1 MQPVICALVC
11 SVVGAVVGALAGPLM
26 ARPQAPA
33 APPPA
38 TGPGAAELRG
48 KLGRE
53 LNQMVAQFDGVMA
66 MAFKDLES
74 GDVIAIHADLVMP
87 QASSIK
93 IAVLVELLRQ
103 AQAGKLHLEERVE
116 IRKAQFAGGS
126 GVLQDFGDG
135 TSAVSLRDLAALMM
149 AVSDNSATNLL
160 IDRVGQARVNE
171 TLQSLGLERTRLL
184 RRMIQPEEER
194 RGVENVSTAREMA
207 SLLEQLYRGKL
218 LDERHTAL
226 ALELMKNAKDET
238 TPMGRG
244 LPAGVALASK
254 PGSLPGVRCES
265 GIVLLEGRPYVL
277 SVMTTYAADDA
288 AAEGTI
294 TEVSRRVYSYVE
306 RLAHS
311 NVHGVRLP

>member
-1 MQPVICALVC
+1 MKLIQPMLCTLFCAA
-11 SVVGAVVGALAGPLM
+11 VGAFAGPIV
-26 ARPQAPA
+26 ARAQQAPA
-33 APPPA
+33 APPA
-38 TGPGAAELRG
+38 SGPGAAELRG

-66 MAFKDLES
+66 VEFKDLEG
-74 GDVIAIHADLVMP
+74 GDLVAIHADMVLP
-87 QASSIK
+87 QASAIK

-103 AQAGKLHLEERVE
+103 AQAGKLRLEERVE

-135 TSAVSLRDLAALMM
+135 TSAVSLRDLASLMIV
-149 AVSDNSATNLL
+149 VSDNTATNLL

-171 TLQSLGLERTRLL
+171 TLQSLGFERTRLM

-207 SLLEQLYRGKL
+207 SLLEQLFRGKL

-226 ALELMKNAKDET
+226 ALELLKNEKYSP
-238 TPMGRG
+238 TPIGRG

-254 PGSLPGVRCES
+254 TGSLPGVRCES
-265 GIVLLEGRPYVL
+265 GIVLLGGRPYVL

-288 AAEGTI
+288 AAEGAI
-294 TEVSRRVYSYVE
+294 TEISRRVYSYIE

-311 NVHGVRLP
+311 NVHGVRVP

>member
-1 MQPVICALVC
+1 MSRNWAIACALVC
-11 SVVGAVVGALAGPLM
+11 VFAGAEA
-26 ARPQAPA
+26 ARAQAPA
-33 APPPA
+33 TTAP
-38 TGPGAAELRG
+38 AELRT

-66 MAFKDLES
+66 VAFKDLET
-74 GDVIAIHADLVMP
+74 GDLVAINADAVMP

-103 AQAGKLHLEERVE
+103 AQAGKLQLEERVE
-116 IRKAQFAGGS
+116 IRKAEFAGGS

-135 TSAVSLRDLAALMM
+135 TSAVSLRDLAALMIV
-149 AVSDNSATNLL
+149 VSDNTATNIL
-160 IDRVGQARVNE
+160 IDRVGQKQVNA
-171 TLQSLGLERTRLL
+171 TLESLGFERTRLL
-184 RRMIQPEEER
+184 RKMIQPEEER
-194 RGVENVSTAREMA
+194 RGVENVSTAREMTG
-207 SLLEQLYRGKL
+207 LLEQLYRGKL
-218 LDERHTAL
+218 LDEAHTAL
-226 ALELMKNAKDET
+226 AMELLKNEKNEP

-244 LPAGVALASK
+244 LPLGVALASK

-288 AAEGTI
+288 AADRAI
-294 TEVSRRVYSYVE
+294 TEVSRRVHSYEE

-311 NVHGVRLP
+311 NGQGVRLP

>member
-1 MQPVICALVC
+1 MNARVLVFALLLTSTLGVAPA
-11 SVVGAVVGALAGPLM
+11 GLAAQTQAPG
-26 ARPQAPA
+26 ARPPV
-33 APPPA
+33 

-66 MAFKDLES
+66 VAFKDLES
-74 GDVIAIHADLVMP
+74 GDLVAINADMVMP

-103 AQAGKLHLEERVE
+103 AQAGKLRLEERVE

-135 TSAVSLRDLAALMM
+135 TSAVSLRDLAALMIV
-149 AVSDNSATNLL
+149 VSDNTATNLL
-160 IDRVGQARVNE
+160 IDRVGQAHVNE
-171 TLQSLGLERTRLL
+171 TLESLRFEKTRLM

-207 SLLEQLYRGKL
+207 GLVEQLYRGKL
-218 LDERHTAL
+218 LNANYTAL
-226 ALELMKNAKDET
+226 ALELLKNEKYET

-254 PGSLPGVRCES
+254 TGSLSGVRCES
-265 GIVLLEGRPYVL
+265 GIVLMEGRPYVL
-277 SVMTTYAADDA
+277 SVMTAYAADDA
-288 AAEGTI
+288 AAERAI
-294 TEVSRRVYSYVE
+294 TDVSRRVYSYVE

-311 NVHGVRLP
+311 NAHGVRVP

>member
-1 MQPVICALVC
+1 M
-11 SVVGAVVGALAGPLM
+11 SRRAVVAGVILSLLVVPLTPVAGAAGAQGTGSTPQLAG
-26 ARPQAPA
+26 
-33 APPPA
+33 
-38 TGPGAAELRG
+38 ELRT

-53 LNQMVAQFDGVMA
+53 LNQMAAQFDGVMA
-66 MAFKDLES
+66 MAMKDLES
-74 GDVIAIHADLVMP
+74 GDVLAINADAVMP

-103 AQAGKLHLEERVE
+103 AQEGKLRLEDRVE
-116 IRKAQFAGGS
+116 IRKADFAGGS

-149 AVSDNSATNLL
+149 VVSDNTATNLL
-160 IDRVGQARVNE
+160 IDRMGQEKVNAMLE
-171 TLQSLGLERTRLL
+171 SVGLEKTRLL
-184 RRMIQPEEER
+184 RKMIQPEEER
-194 RGVENVSTAREMA
+194 KGVENISTAREMV

-218 LDERHTAL
+218 LDEAHTAL
-226 ALELMKNAKDET
+226 AMELLRNEKPEP
-238 TPMGRG
+238 TPMRRG

-254 PGSLPGVRCES
+254 PGSLAGVRCES

-288 AAEGTI
+288 AAEQAI
-294 TEVSRRVYSYVE
+294 AEVSRKVYAYEE

-311 NVHGVRLP
+311 NGHGVRVQ

>member
-1 MQPVICALVC
+1 MTRRLAVMCALVC
-11 SVVGAVVGALAGPLM
+11 TVAAPLAARAQAAGAPPAS
-26 ARPQAPA
+26 PQAA
-33 APPPA
+33 D
-38 TGPGAAELRG
+38 LRG

-53 LNQMVAQFDGVMA
+53 LNQMAAQFDGVMA
-66 MAFKDLES
+66 VAFKDLES
-74 GDVIAIHADLVMP
+74 GDLVAINADMLLP

-93 IAVLVELLRQ
+93 IAILVELLRQ
-103 AQAGKLHLEERVE
+103 AQAGKVRLEERVE
-116 IRKAQFAGGS
+116 IRKGQFAGGS

-149 AVSDNSATNLL
+149 VVSDNTATNIL
-160 IDRVGQARVNE
+160 IERVGQARVNE
-171 TLQSLGLERTRLL
+171 TMQGLGFERTRLL
-184 RRMIQPEEER
+184 RRMIQPQEER

-207 SLLEQLYRGKL
+207 GLLEQLYRGKL

-226 ALELMKNAKDET
+226 AIELLKNEKYDPTA
-238 TPMGRG
+238 MGRG

-288 AAEGTI
+288 AAERAI
-294 TEVSRRVYSYVE
+294 AEVSRRVYGYVE

>member
-1 MQPVICALVC
+1 MIRGLQAIVAFVC
-11 SVVGAVVGALAGPLM
+11 VLAGMEL
-26 ARPQAPA
+26 ARAQTQAPVDA
-33 APPPA
+33 RA
-38 TGPGAAELRG
+38 GELRT

-53 LNQMVAQFDGVMA
+53 LNQLTAQFEGVMA
-66 MAFKDLES
+66 IAFKDLATN
-74 GDVIAIHADLVMP
+74 DLVAINADTVMP

-93 IAVLVELLRQ
+93 VAVLVELLRQ
-103 AQAGKLHLEERVE
+103 AQVGKLRLEERVE

-149 AVSDNSATNLL
+149 VVSDNTATNIL
-160 IDRVGQARVNE
+160 IERVGQMQVNTMLE
-171 TLQSLGLERTRLL
+171 SAGFERTRLT
-184 RRMIQPEEER
+184 RKMIQPEEEK

-207 SLLEQLYRGKL
+207 GLLEQIYRGKL
-218 LDERHTAL
+218 LDVAHTAL
-226 ALELMKNAKDET
+226 AMELLKNEKYEP

-244 LPAGVALASK
+244 LPVGVALASK

-265 GIVLLEGRPYVL
+265 GIVLLDGRPHVL

-288 AAEGTI
+288 AAERAI
-294 TEVSRRVYSYVE
+294 ADVSRRVYSYEE

-311 NVHGVRLP
+311 NAHGVRIP

>member
-1 MQPVICALVC
+1 VNTRTLVPASLVLWTLVLVPSGILGQSKE
-11 SVVGAVVGALAGPLM
+11 SVDP
-26 ARPQAPA
+26 R
-33 APPPA
+33 A
-38 TGPGAAELRG
+38 TELRA

-53 LNQMVAQFDGVMA
+53 LNQLAAQFDGVMA
-66 MAFKDLES
+66 IAFKDVETN
-74 GDVIAIHADLVMP
+74 DLVAINADTPMP

-93 IAVLVELLRQ
+93 IAVLVEVLRQ
-103 AQAGKLHLEERVE
+103 AQAGKIRLEDRVE

-149 AVSDNSATNLL
+149 VVSDNTATNIL
-160 IDRVGQARVNE
+160 IERVGQAQVNAMLE
-171 TLQSLGLERTRLL
+171 SAGFERTRLM
-184 RRMIQPEEER
+184 RKMIQPEEQK

-207 SLLEQLYRGKL
+207 GLVEKLYRGKL
-218 LDERHTAL
+218 LDAQHTAL
-226 ALELMKNAKDET
+226 AIELLKNEKYEP

-254 PGSLPGVRCES
+254 PGSLAGVRCES
-265 GIVLLEGRPYVL
+265 GLVLLEGRPYAL

-288 AAEGTI
+288 AAERAI
-294 TEVSRRVYSYVE
+294 AEVSRRVYGYEE

-311 NVHGVRLP
+311 NAHGVRVP

>member
-1 MQPVICALVC
+1 MSTRGRVAALLLT
-11 SVVGAVVGALAGPLM
+11 GALAGAFAGWT
-26 ARPQAPA
+26 ARAQAPA
-33 APPPA
+33 KPTVAM
-38 TGPGAAELRG
+38 GPGAAELRG

-66 MAFKDLES
+66 VAFKDLES
-74 GDVIAIHADLVMP
+74 GDLVAIHGDMVLP
-87 QASSIK
+87 QASAIK

-149 AVSDNSATNLL
+149 VVSDNTATNLL
-160 IDRVGQARVNE
+160 IDRVGQARMNE
-171 TLQSLGLERTRLL
+171 TMQSLGFERTRLM
-184 RRMIQPEEER
+184 RKMIQPEEER

-226 ALELMKNAKDET
+226 ALELMKNEKPER
-238 TPMGRG
+238 TPIERG
-244 LPAGVALASK
+244 LGAGVALASK
-254 PGSLPGVRCES
+254 TGSLPGVRCES

-288 AAEGTI
+288 AAEGAI

-311 NVHGVRLP
+311 NVQGVRVP

>member
-1 MQPVICALVC
+1 MKRMQPVICALVC

-244 LPAGVALASK
+244 LPAGVALA
-254 PGSLPGVRCES
+254 
-265 GIVLLEGRPYVL
+265 
-277 SVMTTYAADDA
+277 
-288 AAEGTI
+288 
-294 TEVSRRVYSYVE
+294 
-306 RLAHS
+306 
-311 NVHGVRLP
+311 

>member
-1 MQPVICALVC
+1 MSARVVVFALL
-11 SVVGAVVGALAGPLM
+11 SIGAPAVAPGGWA
-26 ARPQAPA
+26 ARAQAPA
-33 APPPA
+33 AAPPA
-38 TGPGAAELRG
+38 SGPVAAELRG

-66 MAFKDLES
+66 VEFKDLEG
-74 GDVIAIHADLVMP
+74 GDLVAIHADMVLP
-87 QASSIK
+87 QASAIK
-93 IAVLVELLRQ
+93 IAVLVALLRQ
-103 AQAGKLHLEERVE
+103 AQAGKLRLEERVE

-149 AVSDNSATNLL
+149 VVSDNTATNLL

-171 TLQSLGLERTRLL
+171 TLQSLGFERTRLM

-226 ALELMKNAKDET
+226 ALELMKNEKPER
-238 TPMGRG
+238 TPIGRG

-254 PGSLPGVRCES
+254 TGSLPGVRCES

-288 AAEGTI
+288 AAEGAI
-294 TEVSRRVYSYVE
+294 AEVSRRVYSYIE

-311 NVHGVRLP
+311 NVHGVRVP

>member
-1 MQPVICALVC
+1 MSRRLTAL
-11 SVVGAVVGALAGPLM
+11 GALACVLGVATL
-26 ARPQAPA
+26 AGAQATSTNPDSR
-33 APPPA
+33 A
-38 TGPGAAELRG
+38 TELRI

-66 MAFKDLES
+66 VAFKDLQS
-74 GDVIAIHADLVMP
+74 GDLVAINADMVLP

-93 IAVLVELLRQ
+93 VAVLVELLRQ
-103 AQAGKLHLEERVE
+103 ARAGKLRLEDRIE

-135 TSAVSLRDLAALMM
+135 TSAVSLRDLAALMIV
-149 AVSDNSATNLL
+149 VSDNTATNLL
-160 IDRVGQARVNE
+160 IDRVGQMQVN
-171 TLQSLGLERTRLL
+171 TMLQSAGFERTRLM
-184 RRMIQPEEER
+184 RKMIQPEEEK

-207 SLLEQLYRGKL
+207 GLLEQLYRGKL
-218 LDERHTAL
+218 LDAAHTAL
-226 ALELMKNAKDET
+226 AIELLRNEKYEP

-254 PGSLPGVRCES
+254 PGDLPGVRCES

-288 AAEGTI
+288 TAERAI
-294 TEVSRRVYSYVE
+294 TDVSRRVYGYEE

>member
-1 MQPVICALVC
+1 MTRSLVAPFLLICVLVWLLHASPVPRAQTT
-11 SVVGAVVGALAGPLM
+11 AAA
-26 ARPQAPA
+26 APA
-33 APPPA
+33 SPA
-38 TGPGAAELRG
+38 AADLRS

-53 LNQMVAQFDGVMA
+53 LNQMAAQFDGVMA
-66 MAFKDLES
+66 VAFKDLQS
-74 GDVIAIHADLVMP
+74 GDVVAINADVVLP

-93 IAVLVELLRQ
+93 IPILVEVLRQ
-103 AQAGKLHLEERVE
+103 AQAGKLRLDERVE
-116 IRKAQFAGGS
+116 VRKSQFAGGS

-135 TSAVSLRDLAALMM
+135 TSAVSLRDLAALMIV
-149 AVSDNSATNLL
+149 VSDNTATNIL
-160 IDRVGQARVNE
+160 IDRVGQAQVND
-171 TLQSLGLERTRLL
+171 TMQSLGFEKTRLM
-184 RRMIQPEEER
+184 RRMIQPQEER

-207 SLLEQLYRGKL
+207 ALLEQLYRGKL

-226 ALELMKNAKDET
+226 AIELLKNAKYEP

-244 LPAGVALASK
+244 LPAGVALAGK

-265 GIVLLEGRPYVL
+265 GIVLLDGRPYVL

-288 AAEGTI
+288 AAERAI
-294 TEVSRRVYSYVE
+294 ADLSRRVYGYAE

>member
-1 MQPVICALVC
+1 VSARVLVSALLLIGTLPVARA
-11 SVVGAVVGALAGPLM
+11 GLA
-26 ARPQAPA
+26 ARGQAPA
-33 APPPA
+33 APA
-38 TGPGAAELRG
+38 NGSAELRG

-74 GDVIAIHADLVMP
+74 GDLVAIHADMVLP
-87 QASSIK
+87 QASAIK

-103 AQAGKLHLEERVE
+103 AQAGKLQLQERVE

-135 TSAVSLRDLAALMM
+135 TSAVSLRDLAALMIV
-149 AVSDNSATNLL
+149 VSDNTATNLL
-160 IDRVGQARVNE
+160 IDRVGQTQVNE
-171 TLQSLGLERTRLL
+171 TLQSLGFERTRLM
-184 RRMIQPEEER
+184 RRMIQPQEER

-207 SLLEQLYRGKL
+207 SLLEQLYRGKML
-218 LDERHTAL
+218 NAEYTAL
-226 ALELMKNAKDET
+226 ALELMKNEKYEP

-244 LPAGVALASK
+244 LPPGLALASK
-254 PGSLPGVRCES
+254 TGSLPGVRCES

-277 SVMTTYAADDA
+277 SVMTTYVADDA
-288 AAEGTI
+288 AAERAI
-294 TEVSRRVYSYVE
+294 TDISRRVYSYIE